1 MNTET
6 CRFLRRTA
14 LAIGTVV
21 ALAACGGSDGDA
33 EPAEPA
39 ATEVSEAETE
49 TETAADV
56 DAGDSPA
63 PVTTGTTDVGE
74 VLTNS
79 GGRSLYGFTPD
90 VGGTPTCNDG
100 CAQAWPPLSVDSTDL
115 PAGLD
120 PAVFSVVQRDDGSNQ
135 LAAGGWPLYL
145 FASDIVAGDIN
156 GHEASGTWFLVEPD
170 GTLIGAPADATG

>member
-1 MNTET
+1 MNTT
-6 CRFLRRTA
+6 TTHVLHRTA
-14 LAIGTVV
+14 LAVGTVV

-33 EPAEPA
+33 EPASPEP
-39 ATEVSEAETE
+39 TEAPAPDTAPD
-49 TETAADV
+49 TAADT
-56 DAGDSPA
+56 AGDAPA
-63 PVTTGTTDVGE
+63 IVTTGTTDVGD

-90 VGGTPTCNDG
+90 VDGTPTCNDG
-100 CAQAWPPLSVDSTDL
+100 CAEAWPPVSVDSAQL

-120 PAVFSVVQRDDGSNQ
+120 PAIFSVVQRDDGSNQ

-156 GHEASGTWFLVEPD
+156 GQEAGGTWFLVAPD
-170 GTLIGAPADATG
+170 GTLIGAPPDATG

>member
-1 MNTET
+1 MS

-14 LAIGTVV
+14 LALGAVV
-21 ALAACGGSDGDA
+21 ALAACGGSDDDAEPVEPAATEA

-39 ATEVSEAETE
+39 DD
-49 TETAADV
+49 ADT
-56 DAGDSPA
+56 GDSPA

-90 VGGTPTCNDG
+90 AGGTPTCNDG
-100 CAQAWPPLSVDSTDL
+100 CAQAWPPLSVDSTEL
-115 PAGLD
+115 PDGLD
-120 PAVFSVVQRDDGSNQ
+120 PAVFSVVQRDDGANQ

-145 FASDIVAGDIN
+145 FASDIVAGDVN
-156 GHEASGTWFLVEPD
+156 GHEASGTWFLVAPD